1 MPDDITLQSIKI
13 TASAETASATKSLNT
28 LAAALERISAG
39 TKNLEAAN
47 KAMGSL
53 VQIAERFSKMN
64 LSNLANQ
71 FETVAKALEKVSLA
85 KIDTTKVNA
94 AVKAANAVTRRQ
106 EDSARAA
113 AKAAANQIKADR
125 ISTQKERLKLLA
137 ENAATARAKEE
148 RLSQK
153 DLSGSTTRRGGKTQ
167 EQKDAEERERNLRL
181 AAREESKISRE
192 YDKWANGGER
202 ANTFLARQETIL
214 KGLASAAGKAAV
226 GFGKF
231 LGNMATAPFRKLGAT
246 LKDLVSRLHGFLSAI
261 KRIAVYRAIRAV
273 LKEIT
278 QAFKEGTDNLYQYS
292 KAING
297 TFAQSMDMLATSAL
311 YAKNSLAAMASPL
324 INALAPAVD
333 YIVDKFVD
341 FINVV
346 NELIATLTGAA
357 TWTKALKYPKE
368 FAEAADGASGR
379 AKELRATLLGF
390 DEINRLD
397 DNRRGSRGS
406 ADELLDY
413 SKMFE
418 EQEVTNKAKGFIQ
431 TIKDAF
437 KEGNFNDIGKT
448 LGEKIKK
455 GLDKINWDSIKDRVN
470 KNASSVATLINGIIS
485 VPELADSVGKSIAEA
500 FNTAIGKINTF
511 FTSVNWRGVGEFL
524 GRGLNTIINT
534 FDSEGLG
541 RTLAGIVNAG
551 IGAIS
556 GFISTVDWFKVAD
569 FIADGINGFF
579 DEINI
584 KELGGTISDV
594 LVRAA
599 NAAAELLRKTDF
611 NAIGEK
617 IGQLLNEIDW
627 AGFLS
632 GLAQTLFT
640 ALGGVVDAL
649 GGLIKES
656 PVFGTIAAIAI
667 ANKIAVALGAPKI
680 TALLGSALANLV
692 TGGATGAATT
702 ATASAATATVAGA
715 ATGGLASKIGMV
727 FGSSVSALPVSVI
740 AMSSVAAAMIGY
752 GVGSF
757 LNEIPAVADFADSV
771 IEFFAGDIT
780 TYSGGWDRDD
790 VNYSSRLDT
799 IINNTNAIK
808 TNTGNSSSYASS
820 IKSKVDTIKASF
832 TTMASNAMIV
842 SDPKT
847 ITALKGYADGGY
859 PETGSVFLAGERGAE
874 LVSSSSTGTQVA
886 NRDQIAASM
895 QAGMEAA
902 TAEQNAILREQN
914 ALLQAIL
921 EKDTSL
927 TTDSISNALAR
938 SNLRAGR
945 TVVVTGG

>member
-1 MPDDITLQSIKI
+1 MADDITLQSIKI
-13 TASAETASATKSLNT
+13 TASADTSKATTSLNA
-28 LAAALERISAG
+28 LAAALERIG
-39 TKNLEAAN
+39 KVTKSFEDAT
-47 KAMGSL
+47 KAVGSL
-53 VQIAERFSKMN
+53 VTLADRFSKMD
-64 LSNLANQ
+64 LSKLADQ
-71 FETVAKALEKVSLA
+71 FDKVAKALERVSNA
-85 KIDTTKVNA
+85 KLDTAKVNA
-94 AVKAANAVTRRQ
+94 AVKAANAITRRQ
-106 EDSARAA
+106 ENAAREAS
-113 AKAAANQIKADR
+113 KSAANQIKADR
-125 ISTQKERLKLLA
+125 IATQKERLKVLS
-137 ENAATARAKEE
+137 ENAATARMKQE
-148 RLSQK
+148 RLAQK
-153 DLSGSTTRRGGKTQ
+153 DLSGTTSKNGGRATGNK
-167 EQKDAEERERNLRL
+167 EEELAAKEAAKDAAKVERDY
-181 AAREESKISRE
+181 AR
-192 YDKWANGGER
+192 WANGGKATEE
-202 ANTFLARQETIL
+202 FLKRQAEL
-214 KGLASAAGKAAV
+214 LQRFASAAKKAGTA
-226 GFGKF
+226 FARF
-231 LGNMATAPFRKLGAT
+231 IGNMALSPFKKLGSA
-246 LKDLVSRLHGFLSAI
+246 LKDIVSRFTGFLAAV
-261 KRIAVYRAIRAV
+261 KRIAVYRAIRFV

-278 QAFKEGTDNLYQYS
+278 QAFKEGTENLYQYS

-297 TFAQSMDMLATSAL
+297 VFAQSMDMLATSAL

-324 INALAPAVD
+324 INALAPAID

-368 FAEAADGASGR
+368 FAEAADGANGK

-397 DNRRGSRGS
+397 DNRRSSRGS
-406 ADELLDY
+406 ADELIDY

-418 EQEVTNKAKGFIQ
+418 EQEVTTKAKGFIQ
-431 TIKDAF
+431 AVKDAF

-524 GRGLNTIINT
+524 GRGLNTIIDT
-534 FDSEGLG
+534 FDSAGLG
-541 RTLAGIVNAG
+541 RTLASIVNSGVA
-551 IGAIS
+551 AIS
-556 GFISTVDWFKVAD
+556 GFINSVDWFKVAD

-579 DEINI
+579 NEINV

-640 ALGGVVDAL
+640 ALGGVIDAL
-649 GGLIKES
+649 GRLIKES

-692 TGGATGAATT
+692 TGGAAGAATT

-771 IEFFAGDIT
+771 IEFFGGGIT
-780 TYSGGWDRDD
+780 TMSGGWDRKD
-790 VNYSSRLDT
+790 VNYSSRLDS
-799 IINNTNAIK
+799 IIDNTNAIK
-808 TNTGNSSSYASS
+808 TNTGNSASYASS
-820 IKSKVDTIKASF
+820 IKSRVDTIKAHF

-842 SDPKT
+842 ADPKT

-874 LVSSSSTGTQVA
+874 LISSSSSGTQVS
-886 NRDQIAASM
+886 NRDQIAVSVASGM
-895 QAGMEAA
+895 QAANE
-902 TAEQNAILREQN
+902 EQNDLLRQ
-914 ALLQAIL
+914 LVGLGQAIL
-921 EKDTSL
+921 EKDTTI
-927 TTDSISNALAR
+927 TTDSISNALGR
-938 SNLRAGR
+938 SNIRAGR